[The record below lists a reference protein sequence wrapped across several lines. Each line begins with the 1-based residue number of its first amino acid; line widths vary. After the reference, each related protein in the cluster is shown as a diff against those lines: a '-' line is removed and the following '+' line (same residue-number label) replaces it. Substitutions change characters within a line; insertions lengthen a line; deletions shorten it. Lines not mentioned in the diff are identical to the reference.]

1 MNQTRTSLISVLL
14 ALGILLAFYLWILP
28 THARIQALKIQRD
41 QVISERQAAETSYA
55 TLQALSADLS
65 QSQSIQDDLLKAV
78 PVGYSQDSLIS
89 ELFSLAQNLKFSL
102 STVSFNPSTGETG
115 TGVLQISASL
125 QGSEDDLITFIR
137 RVEEADRLLD
147 LKSFSVQD
155 FSANEVIFNLSLEA
169 YYQ

>member
-1 MNQTRTSLISVLL
+1 MNQTRTSLVSVLL

-28 THARIQALKIQRD
+28 TNARIQALKIQRD

-55 TLQALSADLS
+55 TLQTLSADLS

-102 STVSFNPSTGETG
+102 STVSFSPSTGETG
-115 TGVLQISASL
+115 AGVLQISASL

-137 RVEEADRLLD
+137 RIEEADRLLD

-155 FSANEVIFNLSLEA
+155 FSATEVIFNLSLEA